1 MNRPKDD
8 ERDGRLITVK
18 INGEDVS
25 WAIRDPEVSNKVAL
39 VAKLPQIREVMV
51 GKQQLIANSNDVVM
65 EGRDIT
71 YRVLPDAEL
80 KIYLDAEVEQRV
92 DRRLVQLK
100 EAGREILREEVK
112 RELEARDELDQK
124 RTTDPLKRVP
134 EAWYVDTS
142 RLDVEEVVEKILV
155 KVKDIQNQR

>member
-1 MNRPKDD
+1 
-8 ERDGRLITVK
+8 
-18 INGEDVS
+18 
-25 WAIRDPEVSNKVAL
+25 
-39 VAKLPQIREVMV
+39 
-51 GKQQLIANSNDVVM
+51 
-65 EGRDIT
+65 
-71 YRVLPDAEL
+71 LPDAEL